1 MRAID
6 EKQDEALED
15 SAAAG
20 DELKKA
26 YKYTAK
32 SRRRKIALGMAAVG
46 GAAGVIMSGGLL
58 GVAGLVGGGLAG
70 NYVGKKAEETAET
83 KAEKCKFEGTDP
95 DN

>member
-1 MRAID
+1 MREVND
-6 EKQDEALED
+6 QQEEALED
-15 SAAAG
+15 TAVAG

-26 YKYTAK
+26 YKYTAS

-83 KAEKCKFEGTDP
+83 KAE
-95 DN
+95 